1 MRQALLRQIKLIL
14 VILMGYL
21 AHVSLMPYL
30 KFGDVSPSLL
40 IATTA
45 IVTVGYGMLR
55 GLGFSIGFTVLGALL
70 VVILRHFFEENI
82 PQISGFIA
90 EVVHAIQERM

>member
-1 MRQALLRQIKLIL
+1 MKPHEWALIDRFVGIL
-14 VILMGYL
+14 ERMDL
-21 AHVSLMPYL
+21 ARYVEHVTNRRRML
-30 KFGDVSPSLL
+30 VNHLL
-40 IATTA
+40 
-45 IVTVGYGMLR
+45 YGMLR

-90 EVVHAIQERM
+90 EVIHAIQERM

>member
-1 MRQALLRQIKLIL
+1 MKAHERELIDRFIGILERMDLARYVEHVTNRRRMLLN
-14 VILMGYL
+14 
-21 AHVSLMPYL
+21 H
-30 KFGDVSPSLL
+30 LL
-40 IATTA
+40 
-45 IVTVGYGMLR
+45 YGMLR

>member
-1 MRQALLRQIKLIL
+1 MKAHEWALIDRFVGIL
-14 VILMGYL
+14 ERMDL
-21 AHVSLMPYL
+21 ARYVEHVTNRRRML
-30 KFGDVSPSLL
+30 VNHLL
-40 IATTA
+40 
-45 IVTVGYGMLR
+45 YGMLR

-90 EVVHAIQERM
+90 EVIHAIQERM

>member
-1 MRQALLRQIKLIL
+1 MKPHEWALIDRFVGIL
-14 VILMGYL
+14 ERMDL
-21 AHVSLMPYL
+21 ARYVEHVTNRRRML
-30 KFGDVSPSLL
+30 VNHLL
-40 IATTA
+40 
-45 IVTVGYGMLR
+45 YGMLR

-90 EVVHAIQERM
+90 EVIHEIEARM

>member
-1 MRQALLRQIKLIL
+1 MKAHERALIDRFIGIL
-14 VILMGYL
+14 ERMDL
-21 AHVSLMPYL
+21 ARYVEHVTNRRRM
-30 KFGDVSPSLL
+30 LL
-40 IATTA
+40 NHLL
-45 IVTVGYGMLR
+45 YGMLR